1 MQLCEYLVYINICVC
16 IEMGL
21 FNIKHTRICHMKYFQ
36 FSIYFIFYISF
47 IGSAAAVASFM
58 ALAATWAAIFSKIH
72 TIAIPSECVLYV
84 CVCVDVCYAANSSAA
99 AAAGD
104 RDASLW

>member
-1 MQLCEYLVYINICVC
+1 
-16 IEMGL
+16 
-21 FNIKHTRICHMKYFQ
+21 MKYFQ

-47 IGSAAAVASFM
+47 IGSAAADAAYFI
-58 ALAATWAAIFSKIH
+58 ALAAAWAAIFSKIH
-72 TIAIPSECVLYV
+72 TIAIPSVCICV
-84 CVCVDVCYAANSSAA
+84 CVCVCYAANSSAAADA

>member
-1 MQLCEYLVYINICVC
+1 MC
-16 IEMGL
+16 IEIGL

-47 IGSAAAVASFM
+47 IGSAAAVASFI
-58 ALAATWAAIFSKIH
+58 AQAATWSAIFSKIH
-72 TIAIPSECVLYV
+72 TIAIPSECALCVWV
-84 CVCVDVCYAANSSAA
+84 CVWCVYVCYAANSSAA